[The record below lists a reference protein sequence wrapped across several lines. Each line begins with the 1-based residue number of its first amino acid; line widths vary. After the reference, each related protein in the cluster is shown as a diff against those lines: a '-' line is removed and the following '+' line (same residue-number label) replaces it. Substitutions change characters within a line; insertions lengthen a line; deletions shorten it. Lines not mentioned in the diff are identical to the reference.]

1 MMACLAT
8 MIVVQAPGS
17 RHGGGTSTGLL
28 AGCNNVVATYEVAA
42 LLLIGGVAGF
52 INVLSAGGSMLT
64 LPLLMFLGL
73 PPQVAN
79 GTNRVAITLQ
89 SITAVSSFYRLGH
102 GNLLVS
108 LHLGVPAVLGA
119 LLGAWI
125 ATWVP
130 NPVFE
135 AVLVSAMI
143 GASIFM
149 LLPQPS
155 LDTRPLTTERLRPV
169 IYVAMFFVGMY
180 GGFIQVGVGVLFIVV
195 LYHMLKIDLRQVNVL
210 KVAIVLPFT
219 FAALVVFAL
228 NDQVRWGIGL
238 TLALGNVSG
247 AFIATRVNLS
257 RQGARWVKMITLV
270 MVAAILI
277 RLISY

>member
-1 MMACLAT
+1 MTLLEMLALMAL
-8 MIVVQAPGS
+8 
-17 RHGGGTSTGLL
+17 GG
-28 AGCNNVVATYEVAA
+28 
-42 LLLIGGVAGF
+42 IAGF

-89 SITAVSSFYRLGH
+89 SITAVGSFSRMGH

-108 LHLGVPAVLGA
+108 LRLAVPAVLGS
-119 LLGAWI
+119 LLGAWV

-130 NPVFE
+130 DAVFQV
-135 AVLVSAMI
+135 VLVSAMI
-143 GASIFM
+143 GASVFM
-149 LLPQPS
+149 LLPQPA
-155 LDTRPLTTERLRPV
+155 LDTRPLTTDRLSPA

-210 KVAIVLPFT
+210 KVSIVLPFT
-219 FAALVVFAL
+219 FAALVVFAI
-228 NDQVRWGIGL
+228 NDQVRWGVGL
-238 TLALGNVSG
+238 TLALGNVTG
-247 AFIATRVNLS
+247 AFIATRVNMS
-257 RQGARWVKMITLV
+257 KQGARWVKAITLV
-270 MVAAILI
+270 MVAAILV
-277 RLISY
+277 RLILY